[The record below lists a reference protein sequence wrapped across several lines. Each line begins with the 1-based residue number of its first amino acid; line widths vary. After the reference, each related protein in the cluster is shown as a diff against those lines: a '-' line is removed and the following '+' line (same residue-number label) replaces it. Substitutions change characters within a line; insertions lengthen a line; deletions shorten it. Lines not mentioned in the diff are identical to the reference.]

1 MKGKLLFVAG
11 LATGY
16 VVGARA
22 GRSAYTTLTEK
33 LRTARESDQVQSVV
47 GRVKEVA
54 QERVPKFTAAVST
67 AADTTASVADAVSSA
82 PDPESDSDSDSG
94 SQSGSASSG
103 ESQAPAQEQ
112 KPSGSKRGG
121 RGKAASTP
129 STPDSAEEAAKVFEQ
144 QLPESGGAVGDGP
157 SNLPTEAGG
166 ADESA
171 TPTATS

>member
-16 VVGARA
+16 VVGSRA

-33 LRTARESDQVQSVV
+33 LRTARESDRVQSVV
-47 GRVKEVA
+47 GKVKEVA
-54 QERVPKFTAAVST
+54 QERVPKLTAAVST

-82 PDPESDSDSDSG
+82 PDPESDSPDQQKTSG
-94 SQSGSASSG
+94 A
-103 ESQAPAQEQ
+103 
-112 KPSGSKRGG
+112 KRGG

-129 STPDSAEEAAKVFEQ
+129 PESAEEAAKVFEE
-144 QLPESGGAVGDGP
+144 QLPESGGAVDA
-157 SNLPTEAGG
+157 SSLPTEAGG

>member
-16 VVGARA
+16 VVGSRA

-33 LRTARESDQVQSVV
+33 LRAARESEQVQSVV
-47 GRVKEVA
+47 GKAKEVA
-54 QERVPKFTAAVST
+54 QERAPKLTAAVSS
-67 AADTTASVADAVSSA
+67 AADTTSSVADAVSSA
-82 PDPESDSDSDSG
+82 PDPESDSPEESEG
-94 SQSGSASSG
+94 STD
-103 ESQAPAQEQ
+103 EQ
-112 KPSGSKRGG
+112 KPSGAKRGG

-129 STPDSAEEAAKVFEQ
+129 STPDSAEEAAKVFEE
-144 QLPESGGAVGDGP
+144 QLPEAGAAADSGASSLP
-157 SNLPTEAGG
+157 SEAGG